1 MAVRGRQRNQIIFL
15 TSFLALLFLYCCVI
29 TSHQGEQQAS
39 PRRTFLGVGDVSA
52 LVRMTEEITRAG
64 RVPLVATVNAAY
76 LPMTLSWLCNTA
88 AMAGVHEQTVV
99 IATDDATHDALRRRW
114 PTLRVFRH
122 ATQADMATG
131 LGFGSNGYR
140 IYMLMRVKLM
150 LALLRRGVSLTVF
163 ETDCLWR
170 KNAAPLVGEV
180 ATSTGYDVIA
190 AQNGAERHL
199 GNYSAGFLFLN
210 ATRGGVGV
218 WSEMAKRLERG
229 LKGTYEQDILDG
241 LCKAR
246 HGGAR
251 CRLFPYEQ
259 IADGMWYRMTE
270 EARRRLLPDPY
281 IINNNFIVG
290 VEQKMQ
296 RARAY
301 GHWFL
306 AEDGD
311 TCRPAKPG

>member
-1 MAVRGRQRNQIIFL
+1 MVKSRQSRIVFTSSFL
-15 TSFLALLFLYCCVI
+15 TLVFVSLYYSFLW
-29 TSHQGEQQAS
+29 SHQMEPANGGGHS
-39 PRRTFLGVGDVSA
+39 LGVSDVGA

-64 RVPLVATVNAAY
+64 RVPLIATVNAAY

-114 PTLRVFRH
+114 PTVRVFRH
-122 ATQADMATG
+122 VTQADMTQRHK
-131 LGFGSNGYR
+131 FGSNGYR
-140 IYMLMRVKLM
+140 VYLLMRVKLM
-150 LALLRRGVSLTVF
+150 FELLRHNVSFIMF

-170 KNAAPLVGEV
+170 KNPVPLLGDV
-180 ATSTGYDVIA
+180 TSSTGYDVVA
-190 AQNGAERHL
+190 AQLGNKPHL
-199 GNYSAGFLFLN
+199 GNYSVNFMFLN
-210 ATRGGVGV
+210 ATPGGVGV
-218 WSEMAKRLERG
+218 WGEMVRRLEKG
-229 LKGTYEQDILDG
+229 LLTEYEQDILDG

-246 HGGAR
+246 HAGAR

-259 IADGMWYRMTE
+259 IADGMWYRMTA

-290 VEQKMQ
+290 VAKKMT
-296 RARAY
+296 RAKAY

-306 AEDGD
+306 AKDGE